1 MAKCEWCGT
10 TKITRR
16 VYKCDICGRMYCM
29 ACSKPTKDFD
39 IEKGGFT
46 TLKYCIDC
54 SNIWDIASPK
64 LRRLRTKQDIEME
77 QLKAK
82 YYKMALGKAGKLDD
96 LYIID

>member
-1 MAKCEWCGT
+1 MSKKCEWCG
-10 TKITRR
+10 KIGHAI
-16 VYKCDICGRMYCM
+16 YKCEICGRMYCM
-29 ACSKPTKDFD
+29 DCTKRTMDFN
-39 IEKGGFT
+39 IEKGDFT
-46 TLKYCIDC
+46 TLRYCIDC